1 MVFPGIVR
9 RAMKLMPTLIQAL
22 ALVVFIHVVG
32 QVKSN
37 LLIIFI
43 VTNSS
48 LIRAFCPGMEV
59 PSTDSANLIK
69 PRGPVPATKF
79 RKLSNTSTAMFQD
92 THPDLDPKSQL
103 HPRHPRHRQPPDL
116 LHQYH
121 NLRRSKADGWK
132 HCTTL
137 ATNTIWE
144 AKVNIL
150 ISPSWTLK
158 LRSFNLS
165 F

>member
-43 VTNSS
+43 VTNASI
-48 LIRAFCPGMEV
+48 IRAFCPGMEV

-69 PRGPVPATKF
+69 PLGLPATKF

-92 THPDLDPKSQL
+92 THPDLDPKSQVY
-103 HPRHPRHRQPPDL
+103 PRHPRHRQPPDL
-116 LHQYH
+116 RHQYH
-121 NLRRSKADGWK
+121 NLSRNKADGWR
-132 HCTTL
+132 HCTIL
-137 ATNTIWE
+137 AKNTIWE
-144 AKVNIL
+144 AKVNIQ

-158 LRSFNLS
+158 QRSFNLS